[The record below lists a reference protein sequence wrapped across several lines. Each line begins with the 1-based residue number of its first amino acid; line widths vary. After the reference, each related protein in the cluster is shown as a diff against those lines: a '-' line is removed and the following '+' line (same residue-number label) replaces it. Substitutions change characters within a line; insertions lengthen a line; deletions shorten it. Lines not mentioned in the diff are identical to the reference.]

1 MSIVTVYRAFIVS
14 SEWIWGVQ
22 AIRYVMSLHYLPDN

>member
-1 MSIVTVYRAFIVS
+1 MSIIVYRAFIVS

-22 AIRYVMSLHYLPDN
+22 AIHYVMSLLYMH